1 MNNSNTPTYQK
12 VMIPLRLPREVY
24 EQMME
29 EVHKRKK
36 IDRGYSVNQYV
47 TELLTADLK
56 KNGHISM

>member
-1 MNNSNTPTYQK
+1 
-12 VMIPLRLPREVY
+12 MIPLRLPREVY

-36 IDRGYSVNQYV
+36 IDRGFSVNQYV